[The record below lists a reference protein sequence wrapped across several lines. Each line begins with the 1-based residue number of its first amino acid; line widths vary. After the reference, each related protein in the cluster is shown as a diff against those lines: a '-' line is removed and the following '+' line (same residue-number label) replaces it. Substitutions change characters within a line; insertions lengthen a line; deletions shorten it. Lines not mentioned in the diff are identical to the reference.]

1 MSVSHAVITGLGKF
15 GSTRVDIYLDDTRV
29 GVADLD
35 PAREKFFFEPLQILT
50 EGQVIAL
57 AQSKNA
63 SEKEMDR
70 MCAERDAA
78 ELKLKAAQAPE
89 NRERIRIYV
98 GCIPPSTGLA
108 SQVVSESQMK
118 ASAPVFVPSPE
129 PSEPPVFIAGPE
141 PDPVPES
148 KPRPDT
154 DLSNLIVLL
163 GRMDR
168 IDSVL
173 NRYDARIRVIE
184 NAIEAFDFE
193 EAKKQLKSLENKITN
208 VESEQRMAGIHFRA
222 HTKRCWPNTNFPGGF
237 TPSDELPIDTQ
248 ISQNK

>member
-1 MSVSHAVITGLGKF
+1 
-15 GSTRVDIYLDDTRV
+15 
-29 GVADLD
+29 
-35 PAREKFFFEPLQILT
+35 
-50 EGQVIAL
+50 
-57 AQSKNA
+57 
-63 SEKEMDR
+63 
-70 MCAERDAA
+70 
-78 ELKLKAAQAPE
+78 
-89 NRERIRIYV
+89 
-98 GCIPPSTGLA
+98 
-108 SQVVSESQMK
+108 MK